1 MSRHE
6 RPGRGAAIDETF
18 GFQLPEQ
25 AVGGLIAHRE
35 ALGDGTGGEKA
46 SAGLGEPPAQAGG
59 ERGLDLGDMSG
70 TGAGHALIFIIS
82 VCASS
87 DLLMFEAFL
96 CRLCSRRMSDQP
108 LSGKVFVV
116 VGGTTGLGLSAA
128 KALLAAGARG
138 VVVTGR
144 DAVNAEKAVAEL
156 GIAAAAHVGSA
167 TDSAHAPAAIAMAL
181 ERFGG
186 FHGLYH
192 VAGGSGR
199 RFGDGP
205 LHEITDEGLRATLEL
220 NLHSVILS
228 NRAAVRQ
235 FLAQGT
241 GGAVLNMGSVLGWSP
256 SPEFFAT
263 HVYAAAKAAIVGF
276 TKSTAA
282 YYAAKNIRLNVL
294 APALVETPMAR
305 RAAADDKILAFVATK
320 QPLDGGRIG
329 RPDDCDGAAVFLL
342 SDAARF
348 VTGQVLAVD
357 GGWTVSEGQISKA
370 TV

>member
-1 MSRHE
+1 MIATSL
-6 RPGRGAAIDETF
+6 DE
-18 GFQLPEQ
+18 P
-25 AVGGLIAHRE
+25 IY
-35 ALGDGTGGEKA
+35 
-46 SAGLGEPPAQAGG
+46 
-59 ERGLDLGDMSG
+59 
-70 TGAGHALIFIIS
+70 
-82 VCASS
+82 ASS
-87 DLLMFEAFL
+87 HLLMFESRATTAPL
-96 CRLCSRRMSDQP
+96 CCMAEQP
-108 LSGKVFVV
+108 LSGKVLVV

-128 KALLAAGARG
+128 RG

-144 DAVNAEKAVAEL
+144 EAGSASAATASL
-156 GIAAAAHVGSA
+156 GGSSAAHVGNA
-167 TDSAHAPAAIAMAL
+167 TDPAHAPGAIALAR

-186 FHGLYH
+186 FHALYH

-199 RFGDGP
+199 RMGDGP
-205 LHEITDEGLRATLEL
+205 LHEITDDGLRGTLQL
-220 NLHSVILS
+220 NLESVILS
-228 NRAAVRQ
+228 NRAAVKQ

-276 TKSTAA
+276 TKSAA
-282 YYAAKNIRLNVL
+282 GYYAAQNIRLNVL
-294 APALVETPMAR
+294 APALVATPMSR
-305 RAAADDKILAFVATK
+305 RAAADERILKFITTK

-357 GGWTVSEGQISKA
+357 GSWTVSEGQIP
-370 TV
+370 VENP